1 MDPTHIHLLINH
13 LPVIGSLL
21 GCLVLFYGIWTKSQ
35 PTLVA
40 AYLVLLISAAGGGI
54 AYFTGEPAEETVEKL
69 AGINKA
75 AIEVHEE
82 AAKFAIW
89 GFILMGAVSLV
100 GLFISGR
107 SVVTRGRYA
116 IAVLIITL
124 LSFGLA
130 ARTGYLGGK
139 IRHTEV
145 HGLQPAAGEGE
156 AADDD

>member
-1 MDPTHIHLLINH
+1 MNPTHIHLLINH

-21 GCLVLFYGIWTKSQ
+21 GCIVLFYGIWTKSQ

-69 AGINKA
+69 AGINEA
-75 AIEVHEE
+75 AIEEHEE

-89 GFILMGAVSLV
+89 GFILMGAAALV
-100 GLFISGR
+100 GLFLSGR

-116 IAVLIITL
+116 IAVMIITL

-145 HGLQPAAGEGE
+145 HGLPAGNGQME
-156 AADDD
+156 ADDD